1 MMQCEVVPADEVSL
15 DEQTR
20 VFNEAFSGYL
30 AGSMQHDTA
39 SFGRVL
45 SAQGVD
51 LCYSRFARRENAPAG
66 FGFINRTGQISRLCG
81 MGVVPEA
88 RRQGVAAQLL
98 RRLIDE
104 AKERGDRA
112 MTLECFEQNSA
123 AIPLYRDH
131 GFREVSRLFGWR
143 RAARST
149 GPKTALPDWQE
160 IPILDAVRSH
170 RGSDYPEL
178 PWQISRHA
186 AVKVAAAK
194 AFCFADSSIVV
205 ASQPPSPIRIYGM
218 FSSKDDAWPE
228 WRLVLTTLL
237 GCLPEREFFAPAI
250 FPEKFG
256 DEIFAPLGFTREP
269 LNQFLMRLDL
279 DPPPASSA

>member
-1 MMQCEVVPADEVSL
+1 MQCEIVPATAVSL

-51 LCYSRFARRENAPAG
+51 LCYSRFARRANAPAG
-66 FGFINRTGQISRLCG
+66 FGFINRTGEISRLCG

-88 RRQGVAAQLL
+88 RRQGLAAQLL
-98 RRLIDE
+98 GRLVDE

-131 GFREVSRLFGWR
+131 GFREVARLFGWR

-149 GPKTALPDWQE
+149 KPKTGAPGWQE

-170 RGSDYPEL
+170 CGSEYPEL

-194 AFCFADSSIVV
+194 AFSVAGSSIV
-205 ASQPPSPIRIYGM
+205 ATNQSASPIRIYGM
-218 FSSKDDAWPE
+218 FSHKGDAWPE
-228 WRLVLTTLL
+228 WRSVLMTLL
-237 GCLPEREFFAPAI
+237 DCLPEREFFAPAI

-256 DEIFAPLGFTREP
+256 DEIFAPLGFIREP
-269 LNQFLMRLDL
+269 LNQFLMRLDF